1 MKWDGLMPINR
12 GEEMD
17 ITFETGKEKF
27 NYRVCAIIINDGKI
41 LAMKDY
47 RTPYYYLPGGR
58 VQMGETAEEAVLR
71 EVQEELNITAKI
83 KRALWLNQSFFNED
97 VNHLDYHELC
107 LYFLIDIE
115 GTDLLDRG
123 ATFSVEEE
131 EKTNHFEWLEF
142 ERLENEYFYP
152 VFLKKEIYHL
162 PENFTLRTERE

>member
-1 MKWDGLMPINR
+1 
-12 GEEMD
+12 MD

>member
-1 MKWDGLMPINR
+1 
-12 GEEMD
+12 MD

-71 EVQEELNITAKI
+71 EVQEELNIMAKI

-142 ERLENEYFYP
+142 ERLQDEYFYP
-152 VFLKKEIYHL
+152 LFLKKEIFNL

>member
-1 MKWDGLMPINR
+1 MPINR

-71 EVQEELNITAKI
+71 EVQEELNITSKI
-83 KRALWLNQSFFNED
+83 NRPLWLNQSFFNED